1 MIRPGS
7 VCPLPPQITG
17 NTIFNAL
24 RMGDVDTDKDDRPL
38 DPPRLVSVEVLL
50 NPFDDIVPRNL
61 SRGGKGGTDAGVGA
75 AAAEAEKDAE
85 KDAEK
90 KKRKKGKRDLK
101 LLSFGDEAEEDEREL
116 DLRPNGRGV
125 KSAHDALDDKKFSK
139 DTAYDLPSSAREG
152 PRAEGNAR
160 SNGVP
165 ADEGLRKAIKSAVKS
180 ATSTKTAR
188 TSGSR

>member
-1 MIRPGS
+1 
-7 VCPLPPQITG
+7 
-17 NTIFNAL
+17 
-24 RMGDVDTDKDDRPL
+24 MGDVDTDKDDRPL

-50 NPFDDIVPRNL
+50 NPFDDIIPRNL
-61 SRGGKGGTDAGVGA
+61 SRGGKGATDAGVGA

-85 KDAEK
+85 Q

-116 DLRPNGRGV
+116 DSRPNGRGV

-139 DTAYDLPSSAREG
+139 DTAYDLPSSARAG
-152 PRAEGNAR
+152 PRTEGSAR

-165 ADEGLRKAIKSAVKS
+165 ADEGLRKAIKSATKS
-180 ATSTKTAR
+180 ATSTKTGR